1 MHPFYLEKLY
11 RSRYED
17 LLREA
22 EVERLIRTAPGHE
35 PQRAWAVSLGRSIV
49 RLGQRVERF
58 GLSGHG
64 SRYYLLP
71 SGKY

>member
-17 LLREA
+17 LLRQA
-22 EVERLIRTAPGHE
+22 EVERLIRAATGHE
-35 PQRAWAVSLGRSIV
+35 PQRAWALRLGRCIV

-58 GLSGHG
+58 GQPGIG
-64 SRYYLLP
+64 SHRHLLH

>member
-17 LLREA
+17 LLRQA
-22 EVERLIRTAPGHE
+22 EVERLVRAATGHQ
-35 PQRAWAVSLGRSIV
+35 PQRAWALSLGRNIV
-49 RLGQRVERF
+49 LLGQRVERF
-58 GLSGHG
+58 GQPEIG
-64 SRYYLLP
+64 SHSYLLQ

>member
-17 LLREA
+17 LLRQA
-22 EVERLIRTAPGHE
+22 EVERLVRAATGHQ
-35 PQRAWAVSLGRSIV
+35 PQRAWALRLGQSLV

-58 GLSGHG
+58 GQPGH
-64 SRYYLLP
+64 STYPHLLH
-71 SGKY
+71 SSK

>member
-17 LLREA
+17 WLRQA
-22 EVERLIRTAPGHE
+22 EGERLVRVASVHQPR
-35 PQRAWAVSLGRSIV
+35 RAWALSLGRSIV

-64 SRYYLLP
+64 SHRHLLY
-71 SGKY
+71 SSK